1 MLQGTPTKG
10 ETPSKLEKKSGDKE
24 NQFLPVDEE
33 IVQPISI
40 VNESF
45 SPESGT
51 CQNQNELPTFKQL
64 SDQAVNMSSEE
75 QQKVSNDKYN
85 CIAILDEEHEDEKW
99 EERTTVITKNDHEE
113 YVQAAEAILADII
126 ADVKTPTRRFANS
139 VLIRT

>member
-1 MLQGTPTKG
+1 M
-10 ETPSKLEKKSGDKE
+10 EKKSGDKE

-51 CQNQNELPTFKQL
+51 CHNQKELPTFKQL

-126 ADVKTPTRRFANS
+126 AEVKTPTRRFANS